1 MKGWIHSLP
10 YRKWKKDLVKY
21 RKTAKKNRKS
31 TNLCNKTKTFCKGA
45 KNIPRRLMPQIYNHK
60 RFSKKIRKNYNI
72 GSKTIKLSTKSLKP
86 SQNEIN
92 GEIVEKV
99 VESMKKTRK
108 SKKEMPIVVSKD
120 GYVVD
125 GHHRWAA
132 HKKMNP
138 RKKIKALK
146 IDAPINDALG
156 IAISTETKRDSF

>member
-1 MKGWIHSLP
+1 MKVWTHSLP
-10 YRKWKKDLVKY
+10 YRKWKKDLIKY
-21 RKTAKKNRKS
+21 RRTTRKNKS
-31 TNLCNKTKTFCKGA
+31 SNNMCNKSKTFCKGA

-60 RFSKKIRKNYNI
+60 KFSKKIRHKYNI
-72 GSKTIKLSTKSLKP
+72 SSKTIKLPTKSLKP

-92 GEIVEKV
+92 GEIVDKV
-99 VESMKKTRK
+99 VKSMKK
-108 SKKEMPIVVSKD
+108 KKKDMPIVVSKD

-138 RKKIKALK
+138 HKKIKALK
-146 IDAPINDALG
+146 INAPIDDALG